1 MTTRFP
7 SRRFFLPLL
16 LAGLAL
22 ASGCEKA
29 DAPLAMADLS
39 GAEYVFVERMVL
51 LERAKAAALLDRP
64 NGDVLLDSLAVAWG
78 DSSLELTA
86 AGAPKDPIRSEAVG
100 ALLRRVIQAE
110 QESLMTTSGF
120 DRWNLPLPE
129 PASDPAPEPESVPP
143 ENTPES

>member
-7 SRRFFLPLL
+7 SRRLFLPLL
-16 LAGLAL
+16 LAGLAW
-22 ASGCEKA
+22 ASGCEKD

-51 LERAKAAALLDRP
+51 LERAKAAALEDRA

-78 DSSLELTA
+78 DSSMVLTL

-100 ALLRRVIQAE
+100 TLLRRVIQAE
-110 QESLMTTSGF
+110 QESLLTNSGF
-120 DRWNLPLPE
+120 DRWLLPLPE
-129 PASDPAPEPESVPP
+129 PAPDPAPDPESVPP
-143 ENTPES
+143 ETTTES